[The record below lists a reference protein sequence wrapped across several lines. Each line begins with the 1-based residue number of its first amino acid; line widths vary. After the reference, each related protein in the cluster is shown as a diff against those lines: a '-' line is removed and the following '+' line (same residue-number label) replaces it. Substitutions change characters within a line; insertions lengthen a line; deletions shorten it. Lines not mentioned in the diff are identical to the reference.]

1 MDTITDINKS
11 SLAGL
16 LAALATAK
24 MKVGSIANADGS
36 YTVTYEPLLAGKLPF
51 PHMNAANGLIPE
63 RTRAS

>member
-16 LAALATAK
+16 LAALAQAK

-36 YTVTYEPLLAGKLPF
+36 YTVTYEPLPF
-51 PHMNAANGLIPE
+51 RIGRSPAQRDYAEHTARCQHG
-63 RTRAS
+63 